1 VDSETI
7 AALCEV
13 GWAYRHAEKQLPDH
27 LKADLWDAVNAE
39 GIHPRLRSDVL
50 RLLRSEP

>member
-1 VDSETI
+1 VDTEAIT
-7 AALCEV
+7 ALCEV
-13 GWAYRHAEKQLPDH
+13 AWNYRHAQKPLPDH

-39 GIHPRLRSDVL
+39 GIHPRLRNDVL